1 MREILDPYWAS
12 NLKNQVV
19 CLFKYD
25 DGKILTAS
33 VTQTAEG
40 NPDWIEIF
48 EKYSIE
54 EIDAN
59 TAKKRQTHESNRVKR
74 QMDQQRNAE
83 MQKREALFMAKSDA
97 FEIELVRTSKN
108 MALKSKLRKAT
119 SPMEVSIIASMI
131 AMENYNSQQAIENTN
146 EQLNNEGVTDGASA
160 NTAQ

>member
-12 NLKNQVV
+12 NLKKQVV

-48 EKYSIE
+48 EKYTIE

-59 TAKKRQTHESNRVKR
+59 TAKKRQMHESNRAKR
-74 QMDQQRNAE
+74 QMDHQRNSE
-83 MQKREALFMAKSDA
+83 MQKREFLFMAKSDA
-97 FEIELVRTSKN
+97 FDIDLVRTSKN
-108 MALKSKLRKAT
+108 TALKSKLRKAT
-119 SPMEVSIIASMI
+119 TPMEVTVLASLI
-131 AMENYNSQQAIENTN
+131 AMENYNIQQN
-146 EQLNNEGVTDGASA
+146 EINNEGVTDGASA

>member
-33 VTQTAEG
+33 VMQTAEG

-48 EKYSIE
+48 EKFTIE

-59 TAKKRQTHESNRVKR
+59 TAKKRQMHESNRAKR
-74 QMDQQRNAE
+74 QMDQQRNVE

-97 FEIELVRTSKN
+97 FDIELVRTSTN
-108 MALKSKLRKAT
+108 IALKSMLRKAT
-119 SPMEVSIIASMI
+119 NPMEVTVLASMI
-131 AMENYNSQQAIENTN
+131 ALENYNKQQSETNN